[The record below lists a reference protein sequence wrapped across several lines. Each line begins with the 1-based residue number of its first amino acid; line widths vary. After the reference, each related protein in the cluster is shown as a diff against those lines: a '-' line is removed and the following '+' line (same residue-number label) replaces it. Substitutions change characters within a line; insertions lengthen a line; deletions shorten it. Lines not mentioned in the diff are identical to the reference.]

1 MGPIKLCNGHQ
12 SSNRPVAS
20 PTPGSRP
27 VCGRRSRSLAAPAP
41 SLESL
46 SAEGKAK
53 VGRPQ
58 IWYLK
63 TAIEYFKLSI
73 DNLDAVEICVRLCY
87 KLNTIYDIWHIS
99 CITIWLRLKLWL
111 QICKHKTKTWT
122 HDFAGRCIFIQI
134 LCECFL
140 LLYYKSENH
149 YPQMERNPKPL
160 SSKSSSILCQ
170 KSVIA
175 ARTNRALLYMR
186 LQFRVS
192 LMKNVIFLHN

>member
-1 MGPIKLCNGHQ
+1 M
-12 SSNRPVAS
+12 
-20 PTPGSRP
+20 
-27 VCGRRSRSLAAPAP
+27 
-41 SLESL
+41 ESL
-46 SAEGKAK
+46 SAERKSQGLSL
-53 VGRPQ
+53 GRPQ

-73 DNLDAVEICVRLCY
+73 DNLECCWNLRTWLCH

-111 QICKHKTKTWT
+111 QMCKDKTKTWT

-160 SSKSSSILCQ
+160 SSKSSSILCKNKQ
-170 KSVIA
+170 GF
-175 ARTNRALLYMR
+175 ALYEIT
-186 LQFRVS
+186 V
-192 LMKNVIFLHN
+192 